1 MKQGQFE
8 QTYQPLWQLLE
19 QQISLLET
27 AKGPLNSSELN
38 GKELN
43 DRELSS
49 SELNLFPSRYRRLCH
64 LHALA
69 KDRNYSS
76 HLVDKLG
83 DLVVRGHQQLYR
95 RKQPFKAQLINFV
108 VAGFP
113 RLVREQQVYVWW
125 ATALLYVPGLL
136 IYLAILWQ
144 PDLVYTITSPN
155 QVSNFEQMY
164 DPQNRTLGSARE
176 SETNLQMFG
185 FYIRNN
191 ISVSFNTFASGIL
204 FGVGSIFFLVYNGLL
219 MGAVAG
225 HLTNAE
231 FTQTFFSFVIGH
243 GSFELTAICISGAAG
258 LKLGYAL
265 LAPGNLSRAESLKC
279 ASLVA
284 IKLVYGVIIMLVIAA
299 FIEAFWSSNN
309 ILMPW
314 QKYLVGTV
322 LWALV
327 IAYLVFS
334 GRNLKA
340 HVKHGSQP

>member
-8 QTYQPLWQLLE
+8 QLYQPLWHVLE
-19 QQISLLET
+19 LEIIELEKNDGRL
-27 AKGPLNSSELN
+27 KGSELA
-38 GKELN
+38 
-43 DRELSS
+43 S
-49 SELNLFPSRYRRLCH
+49 FASRYRRLCH
-64 LHALA
+64 FHALA
-69 KDRNYSS
+69 KDRHYSS

-95 RKQPFKAQLINFV
+95 RKQPFMQQLISFI

-113 RLVREQQVYVWW
+113 HLVREQQRYIWW
-125 ATALLYVPGLL
+125 ATAFMYVPGLL

-144 PDLVYTITSPN
+144 PDLVYTITAPE
-155 QVSNFEQMY
+155 QVSSFEAMY

-176 SETNLQMFG
+176 SDTNVQMFG
-185 FYIRNN
+185 FYISNN
-191 ISVSFNTFASGIL
+191 ISVAFRTFASGIL

-231 FTQTFFSFVIGH
+231 FTQTFFTFVIGH
-243 GSFELTAICISGAAG
+243 GSFELTAICIAGAAG

-265 LAPGNLSRAESLKC
+265 LAPGNLSRKESLKR
-279 ASLVA
+279 AGHIA
-284 IKLVYGVIIMLVIAA
+284 IQLVYGVIIMLVIAA

-314 QKYLVGTV
+314 QKYLVGGF

-327 IAYLVFS
+327 LGYLVFS
-334 GRNLKA
+334 GRGLRGERGK
-340 HVKHGSQP
+340 Q

>member
-8 QTYQPLWQLLE
+8 QLYQPLWHVMELE
-19 QQISLLET
+19 I
-27 AKGPLNSSELN
+27 SELEKPD
-38 GKELN
+38 GRLKGAELA
-43 DRELSS
+43 S
-49 SELNLFPSRYRRLCH
+49 FASRYRRLCH
-64 LHALA
+64 FHALA

-83 DLVVRGHQQLYR
+83 ELVVRGHQQLYR
-95 RKQPFKAQLINFV
+95 RKQPFLQQLIRFI

-113 RLVREQQVYVWW
+113 RLVRAQQAYIWW
-125 ATALLYVPGLL
+125 ATALLYVPGLI

-144 PDLVYTITSPN
+144 PDLVYTVTSPD
-155 QVSNFEQMY
+155 QVSNFEEMY
-164 DPQNRTLGSARE
+164 DPQNRTLGSARA
-176 SETNLQMFG
+176 SDTNVEMFG

-191 ISVSFNTFASGIL
+191 IGVSFRTFASGIL

-231 FTQTFFSFVIGH
+231 FTQTFFTFVVGH

-265 LAPGNLSRAESLKC
+265 LAPGNLTRTESLKH
-279 ASLVA
+279 ASKIA
-284 IKLVYGVIIMLVIAA
+284 IQLIYGVIIMLVIAA

-309 ILMPW
+309 VLLPW
-314 QKYLVGTV
+314 QKYLAGGL

-327 IAYLVFS
+327 LGYLVFS
-334 GRNLKA
+334 GRGLDSRIEG
-340 HVKHGSQP
+340 HQP

>member
-8 QTYQPLWQLLE
+8 QLYQPLWQVLE
-19 QQISLLET
+19 MQIVELEKSDGQL
-27 AKGPLNSSELN
+27 KGNELA
-38 GKELN
+38 
-43 DRELSS
+43 S
-49 SELNLFPSRYRRLCH
+49 FASRYRRLCH
-64 LHALA
+64 FHALA
-69 KDRNYSS
+69 RDRHYSS

-95 RKQPFKAQLINFV
+95 RKQPFFQQFISFI

-113 RLVREQQVYVWW
+113 RLVREQQAYIWW

-136 IYLAILWQ
+136 MFLAILWQ
-144 PDLVYTITSPN
+144 PDLVYTVAPPD
-155 QVSNFEQMY
+155 QVSNFEEMY
-164 DPQNRTLGSARE
+164 DPANRTLGAARE
-176 SETNLQMFG
+176 SDTNVQMFG
-185 FYIRNN
+185 YYISNN
-191 ISVSFNTFASGIL
+191 IGVSFRTFASGIL

-225 HLTNAE
+225 HLTNAQ
-231 FTQTFFSFVIGH
+231 FTETFFSFVVGH

-265 LAPGNLSRAESLKC
+265 LAPGNLTRVESLKR
-279 ASLVA
+279 ASTIA

-309 ILMPW
+309 ILLPW
-314 QKYLVGTV
+314 QKYLVGGF

-327 IAYLVFS
+327 ISYLVFS
-334 GRNLKA
+334 GRQLRGESA
-340 HVKHGSQP
+340 SLERGPL

>member
-8 QTYQPLWQLLE
+8 QLYQPLWQLLE
-19 QQISLLET
+19 TQIVELEK
-27 AKGPLNSSELN
+27 ADGRLKGNELAT
-38 GKELN
+38 
-43 DRELSS
+43 
-49 SELNLFPSRYRRLCH
+49 FASRYRRLCH
-64 LHALA
+64 FHALA
-69 KDRNYSS
+69 KDRHYSS

-95 RKQPFKAQLINFV
+95 RKQPFFQQLISFI

-113 RLVREQQVYVWW
+113 RLVREQQAYVWW
-125 ATALLYVPGLL
+125 ATVFLYVPGLL
-136 IYLAILWQ
+136 VYLAILWQ
-144 PDLVYTITSPN
+144 PDLVYTVTSPD
-155 QVSNFEQMY
+155 QVSSFEEMY
-164 DPQNRTLGSARE
+164 DPQNRTLGAARE
-176 SETNLQMFG
+176 SDTNVEMFG

-191 ISVSFNTFASGIL
+191 IGVSFRTFASGIL

-219 MGAVAG
+219 MGAVSG
-225 HLTNAE
+225 HLTNAQ
-231 FTQTFFSFVIGH
+231 FTETFFSFVVGH

-265 LAPGNLSRAESLKC
+265 LAPGNSSRTESLKR
-279 ASLVA
+279 ASAVA

-314 QKYLVGTV
+314 QKYLVGSF

-327 IAYLVFS
+327 IGYLVFS
-334 GRNLKA
+334 GRALRGEPGK
-340 HVKHGSQP
+340 G

>member
-8 QTYQPLWQLLE
+8 RTYQPLWQLLE
-19 QQISLLET
+19 QQITTLET
-27 AKGPLNSSELN
+27 PKG
-38 GKELN
+38 
-43 DRELSS
+43 RLSS
-49 SELNLFPSRYRRLCH
+49 SELASFASRYRRLCH

-69 KDRNYSS
+69 KERHYSS
-76 HLVDKLG
+76 YLVDQLG

-95 RKQPFKAQLINFV
+95 RKQPFRQQLISFV

-113 RLVREQQVYVWW
+113 CLVREQQAYIWW
-125 ATALLYVPGLL
+125 ATALLYVPGLM

-155 QVSNFEQMY
+155 QVGNFEVMY

-176 SETNLQMFG
+176 SDTNLQMFG

-191 ISVSFNTFASGIL
+191 IGVSFNTFASGIL
-204 FGVGSIFFLVYNGLL
+204 FGIGSIFFLVYNGLL

-231 FTQTFFSFVIGH
+231 FTHTFFTFVVGH

-265 LAPGNLSRAESLKC
+265 LAPGNLTRTESLKR
-279 ASLVA
+279 ASYIA
-284 IKLVYGVIIMLVIAA
+284 IKLIYGVIIMLVIAA

-309 ILMPW
+309 ILLPW
-314 QKYLVGTV
+314 QKYWVGGF

-327 IAYLVFS
+327 IGYLVFS
-334 GRNLKA
+334 GRGLTT
-340 HVKHGSQP
+340 HPEHRSQP

>member
-8 QTYQPLWQLLE
+8 QLYQPLWQVLE
-19 QQISLLET
+19 MQIVELEKSGGQLT
-27 AKGPLNSSELN
+27 GDELA
-38 GKELN
+38 
-43 DRELSS
+43 S
-49 SELNLFPSRYRRLCH
+49 FASRYRRLCH
-64 LHALA
+64 FHALA
-69 KDRNYSS
+69 RDRHYSS

-95 RKQPFKAQLINFV
+95 RKQPFFQQFISFI

-113 RLVREQQVYVWW
+113 RLVREQHAYIWW

-136 IYLAILWQ
+136 IYVAILWQ
-144 PDLVYTITSPN
+144 PDLVYTVTSPD
-155 QVSNFEQMY
+155 QVSSFEEMY
-164 DPQNRTLGSARE
+164 DPANRTLGAARE
-176 SETNLQMFG
+176 SDTNVQMFG
-185 FYIRNN
+185 YYISNN
-191 ISVSFNTFASGIL
+191 IGVSFRTFASGIL
-204 FGVGSIFFLVYNGLL
+204 FGVGSIFFLVFNGLL

-225 HLTNAE
+225 HLTNAQ
-231 FTQTFFSFVIGH
+231 FTETFFSFVVGH

-265 LAPGNLSRAESLKC
+265 LAPGNVTRVESLKR
-279 ASLVA
+279 ASAIA

-314 QKYLVGTV
+314 QKYLVGGF

-327 IAYLVFS
+327 IGYLVFS
-334 GRNLKA
+334 GRQLRGETA
-340 HVKHGSQP
+340 SVERGPV